1 MAKTTL
7 IGTLTKVEDIRELT
21 SGKWVEDL
29 IIMEAGFGPKP
40 VDHPF
45 HIQSY
50 SDTQAEAQKKSF
62 KAFEKCKVE
71 AEVFMN
77 GYQYDSKV
85 KPGTVGYG
93 VRLSLKSLIE
103 R

>member
-7 IGTLTKVEDIRELT
+7 IGTLSKVEDIRQLT

-29 IIMEAGFGPKP
+29 IIMEAGFGANP

-50 SDTQAEAQKKSF
+50 SDTQAEARKKSF

-77 GYQYDSKV
+77 GYQYDSKT
-85 KPGTVGYG
+85 KPGTINYNI
-93 VRLSLKSLIE
+93 RLSLKSLIE